1 MFMTD
6 HKLITSMLVPQPT
19 AMKESCC
26 TLTYKQ
32 QARLFTNASQAAP
45 FFCPLFDKNFK
56 HKKQT
61 KMSVFIKVLFMAA
74 LCMLSLTTVHA
85 QKAFTLQ
92 AVIDTALKNS
102 LQLQSDR
109 YQLAKTKAAVGQA
122 YSSLLPSIDAS
133 GSYQYQFKV
142 PTQIIPAEMF
152 GGPAGTYQAAAFSV
166 PQSKSVTAQF
176 SQTLFNASSLIA
188 LKAAKVA
195 INLNELQIQSS
206 REDLV
211 YNVSATYYNLQTN
224 IRQQELLRN
233 NLSNTRELL
242 KVTAEQLA
250 AGLATQTDVDRLT
263 VSRDNAEAS
272 LQNAVNSEQKLY
284 NLLKVLINVP
294 LERAI
299 RVTPEDYHPEEISLN
314 LPETDITRKTNYLQ
328 IQENKRVASL
338 QRRNIMAGYLPALS
352 LTGSLGY
359 SSYYSNANPFKSIN
373 DKWYPSSSIGVKL
386 SIPIFDGFSK
396 KYQVQQKDFEL
407 KNYDVQAEQTLQQN
421 RKEVADAYADLTS
434 NYTTLQTQKRNLN
447 LAQKVLD
454 DINIQ
459 YRSGIVRLTDV
470 INAQTELQSAQNNYI
485 NALISLRQAS
495 LSLKKAQGTLLN

>member
-1 MFMTD
+1 
-6 HKLITSMLVPQPT
+6 
-19 AMKESCC
+19 
-26 TLTYKQ
+26 
-32 QARLFTNASQAAP
+32 
-45 FFCPLFDKNFK
+45 
-56 HKKQT
+56 
-61 KMSVFIKVLFMAA
+61 
-74 LCMLSLTTVHA
+74 
-85 QKAFTLQ
+85 
-92 AVIDTALKNS
+92 
-102 LQLQSDR
+102 
-109 YQLAKTKAAVGQA
+109 
-122 YSSLLPSIDAS
+122 
-133 GSYQYQFKV
+133 
-142 PTQIIPAEMF
+142 
-152 GGPAGTYQAAAFSV
+152 
-166 PQSKSVTAQF
+166 
-176 SQTLFNASSLIA
+176 
-188 LKAAKVA
+188 
-195 INLNELQIQSS
+195 
-206 REDLV
+206 
-211 YNVSATYYNLQTN
+211 
-224 IRQQELLRN
+224 LLRN

-338 QRRNIMAGYLPALS
+338 QRHNIMAGYLPALS